1 MRTGPLVAGAVGA
14 LAFLLT
20 GIATSAGASG
30 LARLSICGAALAGA
44 AATDLTERR
53 IPNRLVLPATVACAV
68 LSVAAGAP
76 LSGLLAG
83 LALATLFLSLS
94 LLRPEALG
102 MGDVKLAL
110 LVIFGL
116 DGSAA
121 RALLLGLALAAAA
134 GLLLVLHSGRPAGQT
149 ALPLAPFL
157 ATGALLSLL
166 T

>member
-1 MRTGPLVAGAVGA
+1 MRTPPFLAGAASA
-14 LAFLLT
+14 LAFLLA
-20 GIATSAGASG
+20 GIATGAGMLG
-30 LARLSICGAALAGA
+30 FARLSICGAALGAA
-44 AATDLTERR
+44 AATDLAAHR
-53 IPNRLVLPATVACAV
+53 IPNQLVLPAAVACGI
-68 LSVAAGAP
+68 LSLAARAP
-76 LSGLLAG
+76 VSGILAG
-83 LALATLFLSLS
+83 LALATLLLSLS

-110 LVIFGL
+110 LVVFGM

-121 RALLLGLALAAAA
+121 RALLLGLALAAAV
-134 GLLLVLHSGRPAGQT
+134 GLLLLMRRGRQAGRT